1 MNFDQIFR
9 RFAVG
14 FSADPVA
21 GPATGLASGSA
32 TGAATGG
39 SAVSPASGSALPVGL
54 VGAGEFGATFVAQAS
69 RMKGLDVVAVCDTD
83 TGRACAAARAAV
95 HAAARVR
102 VCAGLPEAL
111 AAIAAG
117 AIAVVDSAQTL
128 VRLPL
133 AAVLEATGDPEG
145 AAATALA
152 AIEAGRHVVLATKEA
167 EIVVGP
173 ELARRAAERGVV
185 HSPVDGDQPSLLI
198 GLIGWARMLGL
209 PVVCAGKSSESDFV
223 WDPAA
228 GTVTAW
234 GRSEAAP
241 AYEQCFALGG
251 IERLAGRH
259 RLSFARTTVPDLCE
273 MGIVANHTG
282 LMPDCRGLHA
292 PIARTVELPTLFRPV
307 SAGGLLSGTGRVD
320 LFNCLRRPDELS
332 FAGGVFVVVEA
343 PDAATGRL
351 FAAKGIPT
359 SPDGRYVLLH
369 NPVHLLGAEAALSVL
384 SAVQLGCSTGGVDVR
399 QRVDLVA
406 CAGRDLESGEEL
418 VIGGR
423 HEIAGLGYALQAAQP
438 LGPDAP
444 LPYYLASGARLR
456 RSIRQGEPLRGRDV
470 DLRGNPTLLRLRREQ
485 DARFFT

>member
-1 MNFDQIFR
+1 MNVAQIFR
-9 RFAVG
+9 RFAT
-14 FSADPVA
+14 AAKA
-21 GPATGLASGSA
+21 GPGTSSSASG
-32 TGAATGG
+32 AAVFP
-39 SAVSPASGSALPVGL
+39 SSPTALPVGL

-69 RMKGLDVVAVCDTD
+69 RMTGLDVIAICDTD
-83 TGRACAAARAAV
+83 TGRARAAAIAAG

-102 VCAGLPEAL
+102 VCSRLHEAL
-111 AAIAAG
+111 AAVAGGSIA
-117 AIAVVDSAQTL
+117 IVDSAQTL
-128 VRLPL
+128 VGLPL

-234 GRSEAAP
+234 GRAEAAP

-251 IERLAGRH
+251 IERLTERH

-282 LMPDCRGLHA
+282 LMPDCGGLHA
-292 PIARTVELPTLFRPV
+292 PIARTGELPTLFRPA
-307 SAGGLLSGTGRVD
+307 SEGGLLGGTGRVD

-343 PDAATGRL
+343 PDEATGRL

-359 SPDGRYVLLH
+359 SADGRFVLLH

-384 SAVQLGCSTGGVDVR
+384 SAVQLGCSTGGADVR
-399 QRVDLVA
+399 PRVDLVA
-406 CAGRDLESGEEL
+406 CAARDLEAGEEL
-418 VIGGR
+418 VIGQR

-444 LPYYLASGARLR
+444 VPYYLASGARLR
-456 RSIRQGEPLRGRDV
+456 HAVARGQPLRGRDV
-470 DLRGNPTLLRLRREQ
+470 DLRGTPTLMRLRQDQ
-485 DARFFT
+485 DARCW